1 MTMHDLNTAL
11 HYADQYLFLKDKI
24 IYGAGKTNE
33 ISSKGDPRMV
43 CSIKK
48 EVIEKTIEFHG
59 HSCPGLTIGIRV
71 SELAMEK
78 LDIQNAKT
86 PVCVAETD
94 MCGVDAIQFLTG
106 CSFGKGNLIHKDY
119 GKSAFT
125 FYDRDAQKG
134 FRAVFKDN
142 FARDEKNRDNRIK
155 RILEADLK
163 DLFLTQKVDTPPVRP
178 ARILKSIQC
187 DACREMTMESRIRM
201 FDGKNLCIPCFKTVE
216 QKV

>member
-1 MTMHDLNTAL
+1 MA
-11 HYADQYLFLKDKI
+11 
-24 IYGAGKTNE
+24 
-33 ISSKGDPRMV
+33 
-43 CSIKK
+43 CSIEK
-48 EVIEKTIEFHG
+48 EVLEKTIKFHG
-59 HSCPGLTIGIRV
+59 HSCPGLAIGIRV

-78 LDIQNAKT
+78 LDIQNSKI

-125 FYDRDAQKG
+125 FYDRDSQKG

-142 FARDEKNRDNRIK
+142 FARNEENRDNRIK
-155 RILEADLK
+155 RILQADLK
-163 DLFLTQKVDTPPVRP
+163 DLFMTEEVDTPPVKP

-187 DACREMTMESRIRM
+187 DNCSEMTMESRIRM
-201 FDGKNLCIPCFKTVE
+201 FDGKNLCIPCFQTVE
-216 QKV
+216 QKI